1 MTGPPAQAILFFMA
15 QKFARL
21 SVDEVQYGT
30 GWAIYRVILVL
41 SRPLLSII
49 SVQQMVDVAISCR
62 TGENNMSHVTLI
74 GFCVPVTLI

>member
-15 QKFARL
+15 LARL
-21 SVDEVQYGT
+21 SVYEVQYGT

-49 SVQQMVDVAISCR
+49 SVQPMVAGQVK
-62 TGENNMSHVTLI
+62 TK
-74 GFCVPVTLI
+74 